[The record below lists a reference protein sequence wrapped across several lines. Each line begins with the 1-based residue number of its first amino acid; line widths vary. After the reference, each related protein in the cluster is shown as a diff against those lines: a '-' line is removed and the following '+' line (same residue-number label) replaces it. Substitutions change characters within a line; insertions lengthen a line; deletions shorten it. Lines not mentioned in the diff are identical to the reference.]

1 MKKEELI
8 AIRRDLHRIPE
19 LGFQEY
25 KTQQYLLNV
34 LEQYPQDRI
43 EIEKWRTGL
52 FVKIN
57 GTEPEK
63 MLAYR
68 ADIDALSIEEQTGL
82 PFASEHH
89 GNMHACGHDLHMTIA
104 LGIIDHFIYH
114 PVKHDLLFLFQPAE
128 EGPGGAEP
136 MLESDV
142 LKKWQPDVIT
152 ALHIAPDLPVGTIAT
167 KSGLLFANTSELV
180 IDLEGKGGHAA
191 YPHLA
196 EDMVVAAS
204 TLVTQLQTIISR
216 NTDPLDSAVI
226 TVGTITGGS
235 AQNIIAE
242 TARLEGTIRT
252 LSEESMK
259 RVKERIE
266 DVVKGIEIG
275 FRCTGKV
282 TYPSVYH
289 QVYNTSGLTEEFMSF
304 VAEHELATVIE
315 AKEAMTGEDFGYM
328 LKKYPGFMFW
338 LGADSEHGLHH
349 AKLNP
354 DENAIETAVNVMT
367 GYFSVYAN

>member
-1 MKKEELI
+1 
-8 AIRRDLHRIPE
+8 
-19 LGFQEY
+19 
-25 KTQQYLLNV
+25 
-34 LEQYPQDRI
+34 
-43 EIEKWRTGL
+43 
-52 FVKIN
+52 
-57 GTEPEK
+57 
-63 MLAYR
+63 
-68 ADIDALSIEEQTGL
+68 
-82 PFASEHH
+82 
-89 GNMHACGHDLHMTIA
+89 
-104 LGIIDHFIYH
+104 
-114 PVKHDLLFLFQPAE
+114 
-128 EGPGGAEP
+128 

-142 LKKWQPDVIT
+142 LKKWKPDFIT
-152 ALHIAPDLPVGTIAT
+152 ALHIAPELPVGTIAT

-204 TLVTQLQTIISR
+204 SLVTQLQTIVAR
-216 NTDPLDSAVI
+216 NTDPLDSAVVTI
-226 TVGTITGGS
+226 GTITGGS
-235 AQNIIAE
+235 AQNIIAQ
-242 TARLEGTIRT
+242 TAHLEGTIRT
-252 LSEESMK
+252 LSEKAMK
-259 RVKERIE
+259 QVKERIE
-266 DVVKGIEIG
+266 DLVKGIEIG

-304 VAEHELATVIE
+304 VAEHQLANVIE

-338 LGADSEHGLHH
+338 LGADSSHGLHH

-367 GYFSVYAN
+367 GYFSAYAN

>member
-1 MKKEELI
+1 MKIDQLI

-34 LEQYPQDRI
+34 LNEYPKNRI

-57 GTEPEK
+57 GTAPEK

-89 GNMHACGHDLHMTIA
+89 GKMHACGHDLHMTIA
-104 LGIIDHFIYH
+104 LGIIDHFVH
-114 PVKHDLLFLFQPAE
+114 QPVKHDLLFLFQPAE

-142 LKKWQPDVIT
+142 LKKWKPDFIT
-152 ALHIAPDLPVGTIAT
+152 ALHIAPELPVGTIAT

-204 TLVTQLQTIISR
+204 SLVTQLQTIVAR
-216 NTDPLDSAVI
+216 NTDPLDSAVVTI
-226 TVGTITGGS
+226 GTITGGS
-235 AQNIIAE
+235 AQNIIAQ
-242 TARLEGTIRT
+242 TAHLEGTIRT
-252 LSEESMK
+252 LSEEAMK
-259 RVKERIE
+259 QVKDRIE
-266 DVVKGIEIG
+266 DLVKGIEIG

-304 VAEHELATVIE
+304 VAEHQLANVIE

-338 LGADSEHGLHH
+338 LGADSSHGLHH

-367 GYFSVYAN
+367 GYFSAYAN

>member
-19 LGFQEY
+19 LGFQEF

-34 LEQYPQDRI
+34 LEQYPKDRI

-52 FVKIN
+52 FVKVN
-57 GTEPEK
+57 GTAPEK
-63 MLAYR
+63 MLGYR

-89 GNMHACGHDLHMTIA
+89 GKMHACGHDLHMTIA
-104 LGIIDHFIYH
+104 LGIIDHFVH
-114 PVKHDLLFLFQPAE
+114 QPVKQDLLFLFQPAE

-142 LKKWQPDVIT
+142 LKKWQPDLIT
-152 ALHIAPDLPVGTIAT
+152 ALHIAPELPVGTIAT

-226 TVGTITGGS
+226 TIGTITGGS
-235 AQNIIAE
+235 AQNIIAQ
-242 TARLEGTIRT
+242 TAHLEGTIRT

-259 RVKERIE
+259 QVKERIE
-266 DVVKGIEIG
+266 DLVKGIEIG
-275 FRCTGKV
+275 FRCKGKV

-304 VAEHELATVIE
+304 VAEHKLAKVIE

-338 LGADSEHGLHH
+338 LGADSLHGLHH